1 MKETVL
7 ITGAQGQL
15 GKLLYDEFSKD
26 YNVKGIDIISSKII
40 ENNNYS
46 QIDIRHFGDVY
57 RVLDGVDYIIHT
69 AALHG
74 VDLKSRSNLEFHE
87 TNVTGTLNLLES
99 SKIYGVKKFIFL
111 SSSSIYGKSSENKS
125 SSAWLLDENTPVNPY
140 DIYDLTKLQGEQL
153 CELYTKL
160 YNLPTIRL
168 RVAKFYEGPNKC
180 EFETDKLT
188 KGTDIKDVC
197 QAIRLALECNL
208 KDEVFN
214 IASSIDFTEQE
225 LIDLVS
231 NPEKV
236 ILTRYPHAAELFQKE
251 EWVYP
256 KSIKKVIKADKAKK
270 LLGFKPEYSFES
282 FLEKYNEQ
290 LMLTK

>member
-7 ITGAQGQL
+7 ITGVQGQL
-15 GKLLYDEFSKD
+15 GKMLLDELSEA
-26 YNVKGIDIISSKII
+26 YNVKGIDIISSKIN
-40 ENNNYS
+40 EKDNYS

-57 RVLDGVDYIIHT
+57 RVLDGVDYIVHT

-99 SKIYGVKKFIFL
+99 SKIYGIKKFIFL
-111 SSSSIYGKSSENKS
+111 SSTSIYGKSSENKS
-125 SSAWLLDENTPVNPY
+125 NSAWLLDETTPLKPY
-140 DIYDLTKLQGEQL
+140 DIYDLTKLHGEQL

-160 YNLPTIRL
+160 YDLPTIRL

-197 QAIRLALECNL
+197 QAIRLALESDL
-208 KDEVFN
+208 TDEVFN

-225 LIDLVS
+225 LIELVS
-231 NPEKV
+231 NPKKV
-236 ILTRYPHAAELFQKE
+236 ILTRYPHAEELFQKT

-256 KSIKKVIKADKAKK
+256 KSIKKVIKANKAKK
-270 LLGFKPEYSFES
+270 LLGFKPKYSFDA
-282 FLEKYNEQ
+282 FLKKYREQ
-290 LMLTK
+290 LLLTK